1 MSMMKE
7 FKSFAMR
14 GNVMDMAIGIIMGV
28 AFGAIV
34 TSLVNDV
41 IMPPIGAVLGGI
53 DFSKIGVTIK
63 EATETAPAVIMKWG
77 AFINTIIT
85 FIIVAFVMFLL
96 VKGMN
101 AMKKKEEA
109 APATTKTCPECQMS
123 IPINAKRCGHCT
135 SVLTK

>member
-1 MSMMKE
+1 MMQE

-14 GNVMDMAIGIIMGV
+14 GNVLDMAIGIIMGV
-28 AFGAIV
+28 AFGAVV
-34 TSLVNDV
+34 TSLVNEV
-41 IMPPIGAVLGGI
+41 IMPPIGVALGGI
-53 DFSKIGVTIK
+53 DFSKIGLTVK
-63 EATETAPAVIMKWG
+63 EATETAPAVVMKWG

-101 AMKKKEEA
+101 ATKKKEEP

-123 IPINAKRCGHCT
+123 IPINAKKCGHCT
-135 SVLTK
+135 SVVAK

>member
-14 GNVMDMAIGIIMGV
+14 GNVVDMAIGIILGV

-53 DFSKIGVTIK
+53 DFSKIGLTIK

-101 AMKKKEEA
+101 ATKRNEEA

-135 SVLTK
+135 SVLAK